1 MCCNSNMKAPSVIFT
16 ISTQCFLM
24 PFVFSRESGFF
35 RVIKGNTLPQ
45 IAMFLGLCDATE
57 LSVNEHVFGL

>member
-16 ISTQCFLM
+16 ICTCFLM